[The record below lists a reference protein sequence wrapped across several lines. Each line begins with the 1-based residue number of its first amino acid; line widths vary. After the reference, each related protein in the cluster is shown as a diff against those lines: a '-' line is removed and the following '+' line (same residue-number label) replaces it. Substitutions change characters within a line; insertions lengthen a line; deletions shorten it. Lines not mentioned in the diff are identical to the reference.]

1 MHAASLAVL
10 QRFYQALQRGDG
22 EVMAACYHP
31 QARFHDP
38 VFGTLQGAEVGDMW
52 RMLCARAEGL
62 QVTFQVREATAQ
74 RARVDWQAR
83 YRFSRSGRWVNN
95 RIRGEFVLRD
105 GLIVEHRDHFAV
117 WRWARQALGAP
128 GWWLG
133 WTPWLQGQVCR
144 QARAGLAAWRASAA
158 PG

>member
-22 EVMAACYHP
+22 EAMAACYHP

-38 VFGTLQGAEVGDMW
+38 AFGTLQGAEVGDMW

-95 RIRGEFVLRD
+95 RIRGEFVRK
-105 GLIVEHRDHFAV
+105 R
-117 WRWARQALGAP
+117 P
-128 GWWLG
+128 
-133 WTPWLQGQVCR
+133 
-144 QARAGLAAWRASAA
+144 AA
-158 PG
+158 PPLLSLRG